1 MSHGFYRGR
10 KLYLCSEL
18 VLQNTGQSML
28 GALLER
34 QAEPPTDQLL
44 RLYWNRAGVK
54 RELKALRRERFELMD
69 KLKEQEGAIVR
80 AQEQLEGLER
90 LLTNPLA
97 AANAMVY
104 FQLRHLWRVGA
115 QRLEQ
120 FGNELQTQRE
130 RRERSQLQEAETAK
144 CKRRLDAINEKLA
157 GLAEKRESVT
167 QEESRLVQQLEG
179 MNRIFRLFRGTSLK
193 RQIGG
198 LQNGRAMLDERL
210 EELRGLAEKIQGEPL
225 PEPEA
230 LSLESR
236 RLINTAIVALAQH
249 LVVHFSEH
257 DLASLAKT
265 STERAVGDMKF
276 GDRRDCDRMVERIR
290 EKLDEL
296 KQQKALADQVKR
308 RTDLLL
314 TEIEYRNDSDSVPS
328 VESVQLISRNP
339 GAEASDADLSRRASD
354 APLRANV
361 VADNYWDLSTVM
373 R

>member
-1 MSHGFYRGR
+1 
-10 KLYLCSEL
+10 
-18 VLQNTGQSML
+18 ML

-34 QAEPPTDQLL
+34 QDTQPSEQLL
-44 RLYWNRAGVK
+44 KLYWNRADVK
-54 RELKALRRERFELMD
+54 RELRALRRERFELLD

-120 FGNELQTQRE
+120 FAKELQLQRE
-130 RRERSQLQEAETAK
+130 RRERAQLHEAALAK
-144 CKRRLDAINEKLA
+144 RKRRLSAINDKFR
-157 GLAEKRESVT
+157 GLAEKRKLVA
-167 QEESRLVQQLEG
+167 EEAARIEHRLEN
-179 MNRIFRLFRGTSLK
+179 MNALIKLFRGARL
-193 RQIGG
+193 RHRAAG
-198 LQNGRAMLDERL
+198 LRNGLGVL
-210 EELRGLAEKIQGEPL
+210 EDKIEEVKELAEKIQGEPL
-225 PEPEA
+225 PEPED

-236 RLINTAIVALAQH
+236 RLINTAVIALAQH

-265 STERAVGDMKF
+265 STERSVGDMKF

-290 EKLDEL
+290 ERIEDL
-296 KQQKALADQVKR
+296 KQQKTLADQVKK
-308 RTDLLL
+308 RTDQLLSQMS
-314 TEIEYRNDSDSVPS
+314 YRNDTDSVPTIDC
-328 VESVQLISRNP
+328 VQLIARDLVQP
-339 GAEASDADLSRRASD
+339 QGADMMEMSRRATD
-354 APLRANV
+354 APLRVNV
-361 VADNYWDLSTVM
+361 LADDYWELLTVL

>member
-1 MSHGFYRGR
+1 
-10 KLYLCSEL
+10 
-18 VLQNTGQSML
+18 ML

-34 QAEPPTDQLL
+34 RPDQPSEQLL
-44 RLYWNRAGVK
+44 KLYWNRASVK
-54 RELKALRRERFELMD
+54 RELRSLRRERFELLD
-69 KLKEQEGAIVR
+69 KLKEQEGAILR

-120 FGNELQTQRE
+120 FAKELQTQRE
-130 RRERSQLQEAETAK
+130 RRERAQLHEAELAK
-144 CKRRLDAINEKLA
+144 RKRRLDAIEEKRSGLVQKRKGVMEETSRLQQSLATMNPVVRFFRGPRLRRRIA
-157 GLAEKRESVT
+157 GLRDGL
-167 QEESRLVQQLEG
+167 RMLED
-179 MNRIFRLFRGTSLK
+179 RIG
-193 RQIGG
+193 
-198 LQNGRAMLDERL
+198 EL
-210 EELRGLAEKIQGEPL
+210 EELAAKIEGEPL
-225 PEPEA
+225 PEPEE

-236 RLINTAIVALAQH
+236 RLINAAVIALAQH

-290 EKLDEL
+290 ERLEDL
-296 KQQKALADQVKR
+296 RQQRTLADEVKR
-308 RTDLLL
+308 RTDRLINELR
-314 TEIEYRNDSDSVPS
+314 YRNETDSVPTPDS
-328 VESVQLISRNP
+328 VEMIYRVPNP
-339 GAEASDADLSRRASD
+339 QPGEPARRASD
-354 APLRANV
+354 APLRINV
-361 VADNYWDLSTVM
+361 LADDYWELYAVF

>member
-1 MSHGFYRGR
+1 
-10 KLYLCSEL
+10 
-18 VLQNTGQSML
+18 ML

-34 QAEPPTDQLL
+34 RDQEPAEQLL
-44 RLYWNRAGVK
+44 KLYWNRADVK
-54 RELKALRRERFELMD
+54 RELKSLRRERFDLLD

-120 FGNELQTQRE
+120 FARELQAQRE
-130 RRERSQLQEAETAK
+130 KRERSQLQEAELAK
-144 CKRRLDAINEKLA
+144 RRRRLDAIRERLAALADKRRTAADEQARLEAKLKDMN
-157 GLAEKRESVT
+157 GL
-167 QEESRLVQQLEG
+167 
-179 MNRIFRLFRGTSLK
+179 IRLFRGTALR
-193 RQIGG
+193 RQIAGIAA
-198 LQNGRAMLDERL
+198 GRSMLDEKV
-210 EELRGLAEKIQGEPL
+210 EEMRALSEKIQGEPL
-225 PEPEA
+225 PEPEE

-236 RLINTAIVALAQH
+236 RLINVAVIALAQH
-249 LVVHFSEH
+249 LFVHFAEH

-265 STERAVGDMKF
+265 ATERAVGDMKF

-290 EKLDEL
+290 EKLEEL
-296 KQQKALADQVKR
+296 KQQKTFADQVKR

-314 TEIEYRNDSDSVPS
+314 NEAKYRSDTDSVPGI
-328 VESVQLISRNP
+328 ECLQLISRAP
-339 GAEASDADLSRRASD
+339 GAPVSETELARRATD
-354 APLRANV
+354 APLRTNV
-361 VADNYWDLSTVM
+361 LADDYWDLLSVM